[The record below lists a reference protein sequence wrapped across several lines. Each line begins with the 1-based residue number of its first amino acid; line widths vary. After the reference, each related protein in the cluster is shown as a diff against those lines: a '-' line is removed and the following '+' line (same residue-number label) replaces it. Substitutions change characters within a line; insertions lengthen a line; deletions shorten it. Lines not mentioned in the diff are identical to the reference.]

1 MRSATVDKLP
11 SWPYLEAEQIRNMM
25 IQNFLYTVLL
35 FIEILPGLS
44 DIKSYTDKLHGR
56 KIAGLQNPK
65 LN

>member
-25 IQNFLYTVLL
+25 IQSFLYTVLL

-44 DIKSYTDKLHGR
+44 DIKSYTERLHNK
-56 KIAGLQNPK
+56 KIAELQN
-65 LN
+65 LNLS